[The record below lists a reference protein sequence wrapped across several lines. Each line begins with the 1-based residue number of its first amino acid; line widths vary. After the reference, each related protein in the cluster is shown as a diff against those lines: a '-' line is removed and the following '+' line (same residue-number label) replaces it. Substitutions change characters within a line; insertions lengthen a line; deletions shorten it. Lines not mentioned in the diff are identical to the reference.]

1 MLWDLIHDTSHSHG
15 ELPFDPFMIRQR
27 LPYWM
32 YSLEELRVDL
42 WTFCESVELEKTMP
56 FAHNVQYALLLDRI
70 IRFPITGSR
79 VRNYDGLGGQL
90 LFAFL
95 HQRGIATWRDN
106 QLEIDWDALPAG
118 VAELRRQ
125 VDELYRAGI
134 DMTKVQYWVA
144 AHDFV
149 SQYVRPNLASTW
161 AKASRVISDE
171 SQPKAWIDRVLNDEF
186 PLSLFY
192 QSLQKKM
199 AA

>member
-1 MLWDLIHDTSHSHG
+1 
-15 ELPFDPFMIRQR
+15 
-27 LPYWM
+27 
-32 YSLEELRVDL
+32 
-42 WTFCESVELEKTMP
+42 
-56 FAHNVQYALLLDRI
+56 VQYAILLDRI

-95 HQRGIATWRDN
+95 HQKGIVNWRDN
-106 QLEIDWDALPAG
+106 QLSIDWDALPAG

-125 VDELYRAGI
+125 VDALYRAGI

-149 SQYVRPNLASTW
+149 SQYVRPNIAGQW
-161 AKASRVISDE
+161 AREGRVISDE
-171 SQPKAWIDRVLNDEF
+171 SQPKAWINRVLDDEF